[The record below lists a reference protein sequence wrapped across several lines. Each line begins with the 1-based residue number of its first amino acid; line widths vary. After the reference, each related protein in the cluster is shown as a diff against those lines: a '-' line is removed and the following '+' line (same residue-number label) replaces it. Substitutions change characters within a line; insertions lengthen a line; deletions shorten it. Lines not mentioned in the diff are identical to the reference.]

1 MTLELAIKPLAK
13 AIGAGN
19 GLRLTPGCRAMIPWQ
34 LGRRVCATAADE
46 RISRIQPC

>member
-1 MTLELAIKPLAK
+1 MTLELAIKPSAQ

-19 GLRLTPGCRAMIPWQ
+19 RLRLSPGCRAMIPWQ